1 MVRARD
7 AGHLRK
13 LQIRFPSMAS
23 AEIRHSPVWDY
34 AYRIIVPKQIWI
46 AALIEMAEEQDW
58 SNFKNKVAVQ
68 QGMIDGLEYSRA
80 LHDVWRI
87 VNRLQTRR
95 PKLKMGS
102 GTKLPPSY

>member
-1 MVRARD
+1 
-7 AGHLRK
+7 
-13 LQIRFPSMAS
+13 MAS